1 VCKYGMNNQVGLLIN
16 SSREILY
23 ASKEADFAE
32 AALKKATELQ
42 IQMAKVIEAMSS

>member
-1 VCKYGMNNQVGLLIN
+1 MNHQVGLLIN

-32 AALKKATELQ
+32 AASKKASELQ
-42 IQMAKVIEAMSS
+42 IQMAKVVEAMSS